1 MYGRFAFLEQ
11 AFHADALLATRAF
24 AQLLADALE
33 PLEARDRHFRD
44 RGIHCVIVIP
54 TTAGI
59 HGALSLFLHRSG
71 QRHARTGVASG
82 AAAHYRVAV
91 DEGILYSSRH
101 DHDT

>member
-1 MYGRFAFLEQ
+1 MPTHFLPRGLSPNSLQ
-11 AFHADALLATRAF
+11 MRSSRLRRAI
-24 AQLLADALE
+24 AIS
-33 PLEARDRHFRD
+33 RD

-71 QRHARTGVASG
+71 KRHARTGVASG